1 MTDDEYYEDDDDWV
15 TLPPVSSSARKLVVT
30 FVALLALFG
39 ILGATVLVW
48 TARQINPADGQGQ
61 NVGEVVVPSGATFDD
76 VAALLEKRGII
87 GSASVFG
94 LYSRFQNVGPVKAG
108 KYVDFKK
115 NSSMAQAA
123 DVLNAGPVAPE
134 SIVVTIIP
142 GMWLAD
148 ALAAINKVFPAFSVE
163 TLRQTLD
170 SGQVHSKYR
179 PATATSWEGLLPAD
193 TYRFEDDATPQ
204 SVLQTLVDAFD
215 ESLDELGYDKAD
227 TVTGRSAYE
236 LVTIASMI
244 ERETGT
250 PADERPKIA
259 RVIFNRLEQN
269 IALGID
275 ATLLY
280 GLGRKGASQ
289 PLTKSEL
296 ETDGPY
302 NSRTRKGLPPT
313 PIAIPSQKSLA
324 AAISPAEGDWLYYV
338 LVKNDPPEH
347 LFTASYKE
355 FQDAKAACRSDGL
368 C

>member
-1 MTDDEYYEDDDDWV
+1 MRRAHPRT
-15 TLPPVSSSARKLVVT
+15 
-30 FVALLALFG
+30 
-39 ILGATVLVW
+39 
-48 TARQINPADGQGQ
+48 N
-61 NVGEVVVPSGATFDD
+61 
-76 VAALLEKRGII
+76 
-87 GSASVFG
+87 
-94 LYSRFQNVGPVKAG
+94 GP
-108 KYVDFKK
+108 
-115 NSSMAQAA
+115 
-123 DVLNAGPVAPE
+123 
-134 SIVVTIIP
+134 
-142 GMWLAD
+142 
-148 ALAAINKVFPAFSVE
+148 
-163 TLRQTLD
+163 
-170 SGQVHSKYR
+170 
-179 PATATSWEGLLPAD
+179 
-193 TYRFEDDATPQ
+193 
-204 SVLQTLVDAFD
+204 
-215 ESLDELGYDKAD
+215 
-227 TVTGRSAYE
+227 RS
-236 LVTIASMI
+236 
-244 ERETGT
+244 
-250 PADERPKIA
+250 